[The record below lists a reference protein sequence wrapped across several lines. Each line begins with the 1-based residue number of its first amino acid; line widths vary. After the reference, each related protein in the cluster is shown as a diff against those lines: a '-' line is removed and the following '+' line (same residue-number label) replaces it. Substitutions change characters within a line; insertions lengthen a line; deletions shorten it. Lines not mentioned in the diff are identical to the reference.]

1 MVFFTE
7 KPSRVLAACC
17 KVEVIYGA
25 LGLVLVGLSSR
36 AVMVYVASFNTAN
49 TASVCALFCSFKV
62 LPCCLTAS
70 RRMSSFCFLLWLT
83 VSAKIC
89 QYSSGINARISRS
102 RSTTSFTATDCT
114 RPADKPRAIFSHSSG
129 DTIKPTTRS
138 KKRRACWALTLSISS
153 RPGFLNASW
162 MAFLVISLNTTRW

>member
-7 KPSRVLAACC
+7 KPKRVLAACC

-25 LGLVLVGLSSR
+25 LGLTLVGLSSR
-36 AVMVYVASFNTAN
+36 NATLYSASFNTLSR
-49 TASVCALFCSFKV
+49 TSVSALFLSLSV
-62 LPCCLTAS
+62 LPACLTAS
-70 RRMSSFCFLLWLT
+70 KRMPSFLEM
-83 VSAKIC
+83 VSAKTC

-114 RPADKPRAIFSHSSG
+114 RPADKPRAIFSQSNG

-138 KKRRACWALTLSISS
+138 RKRRAC
-153 RPGFLNASW
+153 
-162 MAFLVISLNTTRW
+162 